1 LDLQATGMS
10 RTAWIALSVI
20 VVVLVI
26 VAIGLAA
33 FLGGDETSTPNSA
46 APPPL
51 ETGVFELPLSD
62 DPSVLTLGGHA
73 RDLLVGI
80 AARQGGP
87 VEVVALRGESPVP
100 AGELRITVG
109 GSRVAAN
116 PCGRGCSR
124 VSAPVLTGRDRT
136 LAVRAGAQAVSFDLP
151 AQLPADG
158 GAIFDRA
165 LRTMDSL
172 RTYRFTERLSSGRGR
187 VISRIDVQAPDRL
200 QLRTRGFRSVI
211 IGNTRWDRRGGRWE
225 QSSFPGLDVR
235 DVLMWH
241 EAMNPRVVRR
251 LDGGR
256 QELTAFGRKPV
267 PAWFRLEVEPS
278 GRVTEAEMTAVS
290 HFMLH
295 RYSDFDQ
302 GVTIKAPR

>member
-1 LDLQATGMS
+1 MS

-20 VVVLVI
+20 VVVLVF
-26 VAIGLAA
+26 VAVGLAA
-33 FLGGDETSTPNSA
+33 FLGGDETSTTTNA

-51 ETGVFELPLSD
+51 ETGVFELPLAD

-80 AARQGGP
+80 AARQGE

-100 AGELRITVG
+100 PGELRITIG
-109 GSRVAAN
+109 RRRVAGN
-116 PCGRGCSR
+116 QCGRGCLR
-124 VSAPVLTGRDRT
+124 VEGPVLDGREMI
-136 LAVRAGAQAVSFDLP
+136 LAVKNGAQAVSFDLP

-158 GAIFDRA
+158 DAIFNRA
-165 LRTMDSL
+165 RRTMDAL

-187 VISRIDVQAPDRL
+187 VISRLDVQAPDRL

-235 DVLMWH
+235 DLLMWH
-241 EAMNPRVVRR
+241 DAKNPRVVRQ
-251 LDGGR
+251 LDDGG

-267 PAWFRLEVEPS
+267 PAWFRLEVAPS

-295 RYSDFDQ
+295 RYTDFDQ
-302 GVTIKAPR
+302 GVTIQAPR

>member
-1 LDLQATGMS
+1 MNRA
-10 RTAWIALSVI
+10 AWIALSVI

-26 VAIGLAA
+26 VAVGLAA
-33 FLGGDETSTPNSA
+33 FLGGDDTSTTTSA

-51 ETGVFELPLSD
+51 ETGLFAVPLAD

-87 VEVVALRGESPVP
+87 VEIVALRGETPVP
-100 AGELRITVG
+100 VGELRITVG
-109 GSRVAAN
+109 GRRLAAN

-124 VSAPVLTGRDRT
+124 VAAEVLAGRDRT

-165 LRTMDSL
+165 LRTMDAL

-187 VISRIDVQAPDRL
+187 VVSRIDVQAPDRL

-211 IGNTRWDRRGGRWE
+211 IGKTRWDRRGGRWE

-235 DVLMWH
+235 EVLMWH

-295 RYSDFDQ
+295 RYTDFDQ

>member
-1 LDLQATGMS
+1 MS
-10 RTAWIALSVI
+10 RTAWIALSAI

-26 VAIGLAA
+26 VAVGLAA
-33 FLGGDETSTPNSA
+33 FLGGDDTSTTT
-46 APPPL
+46 PPPL
-51 ETGVFELPLSD
+51 ETGVFALPLAD

-87 VEVVALRGESPVP
+87 IEIVALRGETPVP

-109 GSRVAAN
+109 GRRVAAN

-124 VSAPVLTGRDRT
+124 VSAQVLDGRERT

-151 AQLPADG
+151 ARLPADG

-172 RTYRFTERLSSGRGR
+172 DTYHFTERLSSGTGR
-187 VISRIDVQAPDRL
+187 VISRNDVEAPDRL

-211 IGNTRWDRRGGRWE
+211 IGKTRWDRRGGRWE

-235 DVLMWH
+235 EVLMWH
-241 EAMNPRVVRR
+241 EAMNPRVLRQ
-251 LDGGR
+251 LDGGG

-295 RYSDFDQ
+295 RYTDFDQ
-302 GVTIKAPR
+302 GVTIQAPR

>member
-1 LDLQATGMS
+1 MS

-26 VAIGLAA
+26 VAVGLAA
-33 FLGGDETSTPNSA
+33 FLGGETSTPNSA
-46 APPPL
+46 APPL

-62 DPSVLTLGGHA
+62 DPSALTLGGHA
-73 RDLLVGI
+73 RDLLIGI

-109 GSRVAAN
+109 GRRVAAS

-124 VSAPVLTGRDRT
+124 VQAQVLDGSERT
-136 LAVRAGAQAVSFDLP
+136 LAVRAGTQAVSFDLP
-151 AQLPADG
+151 ARLPADG
-158 GAIFDRA
+158 DAIFDKA

-187 VISRIDVQAPDRL
+187 VMSKVDVQAPNRL

-225 QSSFPGLDVR
+225 ESSFPGLDVR

-251 LDGGR
+251 LDGGG